1 MLQFGLTRSSWFRI
15 LAHRTRTPGD
25 PSTPSRDN
33 ANQKAMN
40 GANQM
45 VRIIE
50 DLLASG
56 QIQHCPIHIIPAL
69 FAAMSMLATK
79 IRSGDKVSQ
88 QLAYVKVKL
97 CMIALRELQS
107 SWPVSGW
114 IFLLFAKIVRGIRD
128 EDDVRSD
135 ARARPTN
142 EEAREN
148 RSGQNLGAQIAPQS
162 QNNGHEQ
169 QWPPSPL
176 PTAGLP
182 TGYNAPNST
191 MRERLA
197 TPDIQFYPIPL
208 DLSTD
213 WSGVRDEDLWL
224 VPGCDF
230 LGDMPSVNEF
240 GDFSGA

>member
-15 LAHRTRTPGD
+15 LAHRTRIPRD

-33 ANQKAMN
+33 AHQKAMN
-40 GANQM
+40 AANQM
-45 VRIIE
+45 VRIVE

-69 FAAMSMLATK
+69 FAAMSMFATK
-79 IRSGDKVSQ
+79 VRSGDKVSQ
-88 QLAYVKVKL
+88 QLAYVKVRL

-128 EDDVRSD
+128 EDDVTPD
-135 ARARPTN
+135 ARASNQPNTRPTN
-142 EEAREN
+142 EEAREH
-148 RSGQNLGAQIAPQS
+148 RSRQNLGAQVAPQS

-176 PTAGLP
+176 PNAGLP

-191 MRERLA
+191 MCERLA
-197 TPDIQFYPIPL
+197 TPNIQFNPMPL
-208 DLSTD
+208 DLSMD

-224 VPGCDF
+224 VPGFDF
-230 LGDMPSVNEF
+230 LGDI
-240 GDFSGA
+240 A